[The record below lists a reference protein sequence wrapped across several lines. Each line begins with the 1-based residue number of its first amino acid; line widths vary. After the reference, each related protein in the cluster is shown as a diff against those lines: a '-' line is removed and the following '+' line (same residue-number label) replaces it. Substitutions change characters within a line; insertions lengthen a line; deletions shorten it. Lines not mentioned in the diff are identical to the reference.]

1 MFLIP
6 PPWSW
11 IPLGTTFGSSDSLPN
26 LLPYCQVLLS
36 MLITHPF
43 SPLFPFPV
51 TPALLWLSRCPSLL
65 FSPLHSNLDI
75 VSSSSSWD
83 PHQNLEG
90 VTAENLPCSAF
101 VVQERSFESENP
113 FSSAYNAGST
123 FPTWE
128 MSTALFRPPPGS
140 YRW

>member
-1 MFLIP
+1 MVMDPFRYNLWLIRLP
-6 PPWSW
+6 SQ
-11 IPLGTTFGSSDSLPN
+11 SSS
-26 LLPYCQVLLS
+26 LLPSAPINAYYTP
-36 MLITHPF
+36 IF
-43 SPLFPFPV
+43 PLFPFPV